1 VGRVASNV
9 RVDTR
14 VSAFLCSV
22 DDERLREGSAVRHAA
37 RAEGAERLAGYAAWR
52 RDRETR
58 NGGRIVAGRPVP
70 PEHADLDSPDGYL
83 LGGLGI
89 APSHEGVYR
98 VLLRHGSADVSELA
112 QLTTLSPGAL
122 RRVVAVLEV
131 EGLVTR
137 LTGRRL
143 RFVATSPHVA
153 IGAIAARR
161 EEELARARGSVEILA
176 GETRHRSGSPPEE
189 LIEVVTGQSAVG
201 RSFLQLNLT
210 ARRDVR
216 AFVRP
221 PFAADVS
228 QPPVTQDTALRRG
241 VQARSVYDVSAFE
254 TPGLLEAARDLVRA
268 GEQARV
274 ATVPMKLV
282 IVDSKIAMLPLTS
295 DDQHAAHSAVVVHQS
310 TLLEALISL
319 FETVWRSASPLRWTG
334 EDPPEADAPLSC
346 FDAEILSLLSAG
358 LKDETV
364 ARQLGLSL
372 RTLQRRLREVFE
384 SFGARTRF
392 QAGFAVARQGVL
404 DESPADL
411 TPPGDTLE

>member
-1 VGRVASNV
+1 
-9 RVDTR
+9 
-14 VSAFLCSV
+14 
-22 DDERLREGSAVRHAA
+22 
-37 RAEGAERLAGYAAWR
+37 
-52 RDRETR
+52 
-58 NGGRIVAGRPVP
+58 
-70 PEHADLDSPDGYL
+70 
-83 LGGLGI
+83 
-89 APSHEGVYR
+89 VYR
-98 VLLRHGSADVSELA
+98 ALLRNGSADVSGLA
-112 QLTTLSPGAL
+112 QLTNLSPGAL
-122 RRVVAVLEV
+122 RRVVAVLED

-137 LTGRRL
+137 LTGRRP

-161 EEELARARGSVEILA
+161 EEELARARQSVEVLA
-176 GETRHRSGSPPEE
+176 SETRHRSGSPPEE
-189 LIEVVTGQSAVG
+189 LIEVVTGQSALG
-201 RSFLQLNLT
+201 RSFMQLNLT
-210 ARRDVR
+210 ARHDVR

-241 VQARSVYDVSAFE
+241 VHARSVYDVSAFE
-254 TPGLLEAARDLVRA
+254 IPGLLEAARKLVRA

-274 ATVPMKLV
+274 AAVPIKLV
-282 IVDSKIAMLPLTS
+282 IVDSKIAVLPLTS

-334 EDPPEADAPLSC
+334 ENLPDTDARLSC

-392 QAGFAVARQGVL
+392 QAGFAVARHGVL
-404 DESPADL
+404 DESRTDL
-411 TPPGDTLE
+411 TPPGDTRG

>member
-1 VGRVASNV
+1 MPS
-9 RVDTR
+9 
-14 VSAFLCSV
+14 
-22 DDERLREGSAVRHAA
+22 
-37 RAEGAERLAGYAAWR
+37 
-52 RDRETR
+52 
-58 NGGRIVAGRPVP
+58 RPVP
-70 PEHADLDSPDGYL
+70 RERPDDLDSPDGYL
-83 LGGLGI
+83 LSGLGI
-89 APSHEGVYR
+89 APSQERVYR
-98 VLLRHGSADVSELA
+98 ALLRHGPGDVSELA
-112 QLTTLSPGAL
+112 QLTNLSPGAL
-122 RRVVAVLEV
+122 RRVAAVLED
-131 EGLVTR
+131 EGLVSR
-137 LTGRRL
+137 LAGRRL

-153 IGAIAARR
+153 VGAIAARR
-161 EEELARARGSVEILA
+161 EEELARARQSVEILA

-201 RSFLQLNLT
+201 RSFMQLNLT
-210 ARRDVR
+210 ARSDVR

-228 QPPVTQDTALRRG
+228 QPPVTQDTALLRG
-241 VQARSVYDVSAFE
+241 VLARSVYDVSAFE
-254 TPGLLEAARDLVRA
+254 TPGLLDAARALVRG

-295 DDQHAAHSAVVVHQS
+295 DGRRAADSAVVVHES

-319 FETVWRSASPLRWTG
+319 FESVWRTASPLRWTG
-334 EDPPEADAPLSC
+334 EDLPGTDGRLSC

-372 RTLQRRLREVFE
+372 RSLQRRLREVFE

-392 QAGFAVARQGVL
+392 QAGFAVARHGIL
-404 DESPADL
+404 DEAAADV
-411 TPPGDTLE
+411 TPPGDTPG